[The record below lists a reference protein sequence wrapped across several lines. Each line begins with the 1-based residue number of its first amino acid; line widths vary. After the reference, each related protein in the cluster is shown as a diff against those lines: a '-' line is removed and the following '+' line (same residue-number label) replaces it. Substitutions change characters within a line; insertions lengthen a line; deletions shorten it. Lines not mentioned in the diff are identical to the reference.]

1 MRYGNTRSKNTNL
14 HPLEDGY
21 AKSYFR
27 KQGKTK
33 EQVLNHILS
42 LNPDTKREAI
52 IKYVDELFS

>member
-1 MRYGNTRSKNTNL
+1 METQEVKIRISI
-14 HPLEDGY
+14 PLEDGY

-42 LNPDTKREAI
+42 
-52 IKYVDELFS
+52 

>member
-1 MRYGNTRSKNTNL
+1 METQEVKIRISI
-14 HPLEDGY
+14 PLEDGY

-33 EQVLNHILS
+33 EQVLAHILS